1 MDKTTYFKKIL
12 RTKHLLKKLDNKIIT
27 EEEKTELKKLLDFF
41 GVRKFT
47 KEEFEKI
54 KEKYNHQETSLDEL
68 LNDF

>member
-41 GVRKFT
+41 
-47 KEEFEKI
+47 
-54 KEKYNHQETSLDEL
+54 
-68 LNDF
+68 